1 MADDINVIVVDRGR
15 RFLYLRYTCPVTGD
29 RIEKSSGETSEK
41 EARKRAGEWQAE
53 LLAGGGGKTTATWEA
68 FREAYESGKVFNL
81 RSGTADKVS
90 CMFNVVE
97 SIMKPDSVKRITRPW
112 LTEFQ
117 KRLLDAGRSPATVES
132 HCRHLKAALNW
143 ARDEKLIQTV
153 PQFPK
158 LNKVRSAKVM
168 KGRPITGEEFD
179 RMILAVDVLLKMPI
193 NPKPE
198 VRQRKELQRE
208 SVRFLLRGL
217 WLSGLRLNE
226 SLSLT
231 WDQWA
236 DGIRVDMSGDH
247 VFLLIPAESEKGGQD
262 RVYPVTPD
270 FAELLRSVPEN
281 QRSGFVFNP
290 LLHRGQSR
298 RRNSVS
304 DLIRKLGES
313 AQIKVDQKADL
324 PIWASAHD
332 LRRAFGARWAR
343 RVSSMVLKD
352 LMRHASVSTTE
363 KYYVGINAAETA
375 AMLAGM
381 LPPAD
386 IQVTGDTTD
395 KKAVR
400 GDT

>member
-1 MADDINVIVVDRGR
+1 MADEINVIVVNRGR
-15 RFLYLRYTCPVTGD
+15 KFLYLRYTCPVTGEK
-29 RIEKSSGETSEK
+29 IEKSSEETTEK

-53 LLAGGGGKTTATWEA
+53 LRAGGGKSTSARWEA
-68 FREAYESGKVFNL
+68 FREAYENGKVFNL
-81 RSGTADKVS
+81 RDRTAEKICS
-90 CMFNVVE
+90 TFNMVE
-97 SIMKPDSVKRITRPW
+97 ELMKPDSVKRITRPW

-117 KRLLDAGRSPATVES
+117 KRLLNAGRSPATVES
-132 HCRHLKAALNW
+132 HCRHLKAAMNW
-143 ARDEKLIQTV
+143 ARDEKIIQTV

-179 RMILAVDVLLKMPI
+179 RLILAVDTLLKMPAD
-193 NPKPE
+193 PKLE
-198 VRQRKELQRE
+198 VRQRKENQRE
-208 SVRFLLRGL
+208 SVKFLLRGL
-217 WLSGLRLNE
+217 WLSGLRLGE
-226 SLSLT
+226 ALSLT

-262 RVYPVTPD
+262 RTYPVTPD
-270 FAELLRSVPEN
+270 FAELLRSVPES

-290 LLHRGQSR
+290 ILHRGDSR
-298 RRNSVS
+298 RLNSVS
-304 DLIRKLGES
+304 DLIRKLGKS
-313 AQIKVDQKADL
+313 AQIKVDEKGGQA
-324 PIWASAHD
+324 IWASAHD

-375 AMLAGM
+375 ALLAG
-381 LPPAD
+381 LLRNPESA
-386 IQVTGDTTD
+386 VTGDTVPE
-395 KKAVR
+395 KAAG

>member
-1 MADDINVIVVDRGR
+1 MADDINVIVVNRGR
-15 RFLYLRYTCPVTGD
+15 KFLYLRYTCPVTGEK
-29 RIEKSSGETSEK
+29 IERSSGETSEK

-53 LLAGGGGKTTATWEA
+53 LRAGGGGKTTASWEA

-81 RSGTADKVS
+81 RARTADKI
-90 CMFNVVE
+90 CCTFNVVE
-97 SIMKPDSVKRITRPW
+97 DLMKPDSVKRITRPW

-117 KRLLDAGRSPATVES
+117 KRLLAAGRSPATVES

-143 ARDEKLIQTV
+143 ARDEKIIQTV

-179 RMILAVDVLLKMPI
+179 RMILAVDALLKMPAD
-193 NPKPE
+193 PKPE
-198 VRQRKELQRE
+198 VRQRKEQQRE

-217 WLSGLRLNE
+217 WLSGLRLGE
-226 SLSLT
+226 ALSLT

-236 DGIRVDMSGDH
+236 DGIRVDMSGEH
-247 VFLLIPAESEKGGQD
+247 VFLLIPAEAEKGGQD

-270 FAELLRSVPEN
+270 FAELLRSVPDR
-281 QRSGFVFNP
+281 QRQGFVFNP
-290 LLHRGQSR
+290 ILHRGQSR
-298 RRNSVS
+298 RLNSVS
-304 DLIRKLGES
+304 DLIRKLGET
-313 AQIKVDQKADL
+313 AQVKVDQKGEQ

-375 AMLAGM
+375 AMLAG
-381 LPPAD
+381 LIQKAEPASS
-386 IQVTGDTTD
+386 GDTIS
-395 KKAVR
+395 AESGR